1 MIALFSFKE
10 IMQRF
15 NRTLENAPYN
25 LYHLSYQINHTD
37 KLLDNRLFDQINF
50 IFNKINDDSLRH
62 LDFDKKVFQ
71 SMNCYQCDRYISSV
85 NSIEEN
91 KLIISIIQRSFREFP
106 RHISYEDY
114 NGFYASESI
123 RNMINTSKDIFEN
136 KEVLKSLIDMTVSKI
151 ERWDTYLYD
160 RLGKGDNTS
169 LDKDLREIVKWLFA
183 YKYCEYLIGDAED
196 TKNLYLQGYH
206 IMRMKNSD
214 DIKDIKETE
223 YYKDMNVNFEKYQ
236 KIYQVINDI

>member
-1 MIALFSFKE
+1 MITLFSFKE

-37 KLLDNRLFDQINF
+37 KLLDNRIFDQINF
-50 IFNKINDDSLRH
+50 IFDKINDNSLRY

-71 SMNCYQCDRYISSV
+71 LMNCYQSDRYISSV

-91 KLIISIIQRSFREFP
+91 RLIISIIQRSFREF

-151 ERWDTYLYD
+151 ERWDTSLYD
-160 RLGKGDNTS
+160 RRTEKNPST
-169 LDKDLREIVKWLFA
+169 DKDLREIVKWLFA
-183 YKYCEYLIGDAED
+183 YKYCEYLIGNAED
-196 TKNLYLQGYH
+196 SKYLYLKGYH

-214 DIKDIKETE
+214 DIKDIKETK
-223 YYKDMNVNFEKYQ
+223 YYKDMNINFEKYQ
-236 KIYQVINDI
+236 KIYQIINGI

>member
-1 MIALFSFKE
+1 MITLFSFKE

-37 KLLDNRLFDQINF
+37 KLLDNRIFDQINF
-50 IFNKINDDSLRH
+50 IFNKINDNSLRY

-71 SMNCYQCDRYISSV
+71 LMNCYQSDRYISSV

-151 ERWDTYLYD
+151 ERWDT
-160 RLGKGDNTS
+160 S
-169 LDKDLREIVKWLFA
+169 LTKESASTDKDLREIVKWLFA

-196 TKNLYLQGYH
+196 TKNLYLQAYH

>member
-1 MIALFSFKE
+1 MITLFSFKE

-37 KLLDNRLFDQINF
+37 KLLDNRIFDQINF
-50 IFNKINDDSLRH
+50 IFDKINDNSLRY

-71 SMNCYQCDRYISSV
+71 LMNCYQSDRYISSV

-91 KLIISIIQRSFREFP
+91 KLIISIIQRSFRRFP

-151 ERWDTYLYD
+151 ERWDT
-160 RLGKGDNTS
+160 S
-169 LDKDLREIVKWLFA
+169 LTEESPSTDKDLREIVKWLFA

-214 DIKDIKETE
+214 NIKDIKETQ
-223 YYKDMNVNFEKYQ
+223 YYKDMNISFEKYQ
-236 KIYQVINDI
+236 KIYRVINDI

>member
-1 MIALFSFKE
+1 MITLFSFKE

-37 KLLDNRLFDQINF
+37 KLLDNRIFDQINF
-50 IFNKINDDSLRH
+50 IFDKINDNSLRH

-71 SMNCYQCDRYISSV
+71 LMNCYQSDRYISGV
-85 NSIEEN
+85 NSIKEN
-91 KLIISIIQRSFREFP
+91 KLIISIIQCSFREFP

-151 ERWDTYLYD
+151 ERWDTSLYD
-160 RLGKGDNTS
+160 RRTEES
-169 LDKDLREIVKWLFA
+169 PSTDKDLREIVKWLFA

-214 DIKDIKETE
+214 DIEDIKETE
-223 YYKDMNVNFEKYQ
+223 YYKDMNINFEKYQ
-236 KIYQVINDI
+236 KIYQIINDI

>member
-1 MIALFSFKE
+1 MITLFSFKE

-37 KLLDNRLFDQINF
+37 KLLDNRIFDQINF
-50 IFNKINDDSLRH
+50 IFNKINDNSLRH

-71 SMNCYQCDRYISSV
+71 LMNCYQSDRYISSV

-151 ERWDTYLYD
+151 ERWDT
-160 RLGKGDNTS
+160 S
-169 LDKDLREIVKWLFA
+169 LTEENPSTNKDLREIVKWLFA

-214 DIKDIKETE
+214 DVKDIKETK